1 MGMARTAGKS
11 KWVLILIILA
21 GIVVGSFIGYI
32 TREVKYLTWL
42 DYAMNFSIGDADH
55 NNILFIN
62 LGVLV
67 IQFGLSLKISISSI
81 LGVIGALLIYRKF

>member
-1 MGMARTAGKS
+1 MARTVGKS

-21 GIVVGSFIGYI
+21 GIVVGSFIGYM

-42 DYAMNFSIGDADH
+42 DWGMNFSIGDADH

-62 LGVLV
+62 LGILV
-67 IQFGLSLKISISSI
+67 IQFGVSLKLTISSI
-81 LGVIGALLIYRKF
+81 LGVICALFIYRKF